1 MYTSST
7 HMHMLYSILNNS
19 IASLVYE
26 HIRNTD
32 MKSKYE
38 MRLEALAYRVKS
50 VSVCITILIAYMMV
64 ADCYC
69 ADTST
74 RTNRS
79 HSSQALSIHVMF
91 LITQHRPAD
100 QKPYVRAGHGG
111 ASFDSFQLSIKS
123 LFTHSPPTP
132 RRNFCPIRLPW
143 PHTCAPL
150 MQYLVPRMEAIK
162 SGQASAIVNY
172 KSLLIF
178 FAFSFALA
186 KLLRLI
192 VRHYW
197 QRALY

>member
-1 MYTSST
+1 
-7 HMHMLYSILNNS
+7 
-19 IASLVYE
+19 
-26 HIRNTD
+26 
-32 MKSKYE
+32 
-38 MRLEALAYRVKS
+38 MRWGLRPYRVKS
-50 VSVCITILIAYMMV
+50 ACVYNSSNSLWWLPN
-64 ADCYC
+64 CYC

-74 RTNRS
+74 RTNRC
-79 HSSQALSIHVMF
+79 HSSQALSIHVM
-91 LITQHRPAD
+91 LLMNQHRPAD
-100 QKPYVRAGHGG
+100 QKPCVSAGHWGT
-111 ASFDSFQLSIKS
+111 SFVSFQLSIQS

-132 RRNFCPIRLPW
+132 RRNFCPIWLPW

-162 SGQASAIVNY
+162 SGQASGIVNY

-186 KLLRLI
+186 KHLRLI